1 MNINDIAKMA
11 EVSRATVSRYL
22 NDGYVSEEKR
32 ERIRKVI
39 EETGYTP
46 SRQAQIL
53 RTNKTRVVGVIIPK
67 IDSDS
72 ISRMVEGISSVLS
85 KAGYQLLLANT
96 HNHARDELDYL
107 QVLENYHVDGII
119 LLGTV
124 FSREH
129 KKRLWELDIPVVV
142 LAQQLPGFACV
153 YNDDYRAALEMTRY
167 MLDTAKHPGCIGVT
181 HKDKAAGE
189 ARWKGFYDACK
200 KKHMAW
206 NENAVIEAEFTI
218 ESGYEKAAE
227 LFARAPETDTLF
239 CATDRIAYGAVKY
252 LREQGRKVPEEV
264 QVAGVGDSTF
274 SHLMEPELTTV
285 HYYFHA
291 SGMEAANMLLELMDG
306 KEEVVREIR
315 MGHRLEIRQ
324 STRRK
329 EV

>member
-11 EVSRATVSRYL
+11 GVSRATVSRYL
-22 NDGYVSEEKR
+22 NDGYVSEEKK
-32 ERIRKVI
+32 EKIRKVI

-53 RTNKTRVVGVIIPK
+53 RTNKTRVVGVILPK
-67 IDSDS
+67 INSDS

-96 HNHARDELDYL
+96 HNHAEDELDYL
-107 QVLENYHVDGII
+107 RVLENYHVDGII

-129 KKRLWELDIPVVV
+129 KKRLHEMEIPIVV
-142 LAQQLPGFACV
+142 LAQQLTGFACV
-153 YNDDYRAALEMTRY
+153 YNDDYRAALEITRY
-167 MLDTAKHPGCIGVT
+167 MLDTAVHPGCIGVT

-200 KKHMAW
+200 KKHVRCD
-206 NENAVIEAEFTI
+206 ENAVIEAAFSI
-218 ESGYEKAAE
+218 ASGYEKAAE
-227 LFARAPETDTLF
+227 LFARAPQIDTLF
-239 CATDRIAYGAVKY
+239 CATDQIAYGAVKY

-274 SHLMEPELTTV
+274 SHLMDPELTTV
-285 HYYFHA
+285 HYYYHT

-306 KEEVVREIR
+306 KEEAVREIK

-324 STRRK
+324 STRKRV
-329 EV
+329 E

>member
-22 NDGYVSEEKR
+22 NDGDVSEEKR
-32 ERIRKVI
+32 ERIRKII

-129 KKRLWELDIPVVV
+129 KKQLRELETPVVV
-142 LAQQLPGFACV
+142 LAQQLSGFACV

-200 KKHMAW
+200 KKHITW
-206 NENAVIEAEFTI
+206 NENAVIEA
-218 ESGYEKAAE
+218 
-227 LFARAPETDTLF
+227 
-239 CATDRIAYGAVKY
+239 
-252 LREQGRKVPEEV
+252 
-264 QVAGVGDSTF
+264 
-274 SHLMEPELTTV
+274 
-285 HYYFHA
+285 
-291 SGMEAANMLLELMDG
+291 
-306 KEEVVREIR
+306 
-315 MGHRLEIRQ
+315 
-324 STRRK
+324 
-329 EV
+329 